1 LTNEKQ
7 LMACDTREQAAELIN
22 KMNRKELLALA
33 DELYVYVEKRYD
45 DERIINKIVD
55 ATVGVKLMRK
65 AIASIPLK

>member
-1 LTNEKQ
+1 
-7 LMACDTREQAAELIN
+7 MACETREQATELIN